1 MIDYCLNTM
10 RSNGIDLT
18 KIIETFPDFPKKGII
33 FRDVNPIFRRHDAL
47 SFISQEFCNQLRGYN
62 MDLIIGIE
70 SRGFVVATALALAM
84 GKGLVLVRKAGKLP
98 GQTLRQSYDI
108 EYGNSVM
115 EIQKN
120 SIGRNQN
127 VLIVDDLVATGGTAI
142 AAERLVSQLGGKVV
156 GFGFVIE
163 LAKIGGA
170 TKIRKLGYDV
180 CSLVV
185 YE

>member
-1 MIDYCLNTM
+1 MTDYSLNTM
-10 RSNGIDLT
+10 RANGLELT
-18 KIIETFPDFPKKGII
+18 KIIKTFPDFPKKGIL
-33 FRDVNPIFRRHDAL
+33 FRDVNPIFQRHDAL
-47 SFISQEFCNQLRGYN
+47 SFISQEFCNQLRAYN
-62 MDLIIGIE
+62 IDFIIGIE

-98 GQTLRQSYDI
+98 GQTLKQSYDI
-108 EYGNSVM
+108 EYGNSIM
-115 EIQKN
+115 EIQKD
-120 SIGRNQN
+120 SIARGQN

-142 AAERLVSQLGGKVV
+142 AAERLVSQLGGEVV
-156 GFGFVIE
+156 GFAFVVE

-170 TKIRKLGYDV
+170 KKIRKLGYDV